1 MTQAISYLTEHYND
15 IDFKFK
21 MAPLETNI
29 LAAKIQSRHVSNKEY
44 KIFIKYDPHSSGID
58 SITGHYCTCKAG
70 LRTLGCCAH
79 VAAVI
84 LYLGHLRYNSA
95 QFHPARKIQSLFCD
109 GKAVIPD
116 DSEDDSL

>member
-1 MTQAISYLTEHYND
+1 MALTSNSKWHHLKLIFWRLKSND
-15 IDFKFK
+15 V
-21 MAPLETNI
+21 TY
-29 LAAKIQSRHVSNKEY
+29 RTEY

-58 SITGHYCTCKAG
+58 SITGHYCTCKDG

-116 DSEDDSL
+116 DSVNDSL